1 MKRMAGTLSR
11 SGLLLIVLLAV
22 PFGGWNNA
30 NSAEEP
36 EYIKLQL
43 TNDGIRIV
51 QLDKMFLAPYT
62 VEPGDTF
69 ESISTKFYGRP
80 DYAQN
85 LADALGVP
93 VVHIPQPGSIA
104 YVVTRSLDFRFSAA
118 KGKDQK
124 KTVEQFLAMLPE
136 DKRLTY
142 KYDANPSLT
151 VSDTGKW
158 ILTKFDVKAFHIK
171 PANQPSVTLE
181 LKFPLQ
187 PLLTIMRSA
196 QVLDVVAIEREDSK
210 SKGN

>member
-1 MKRMAGTLSR
+1 MKGMRGLLTR
-11 SGLLLIVLLAV
+11 SGLVVAVLLAL

-30 NSAEEP
+30 NSEEEP

-43 TNDGIRIV
+43 TADGIRIV
-51 QLDKMFLAPYT
+51 KLNKVFFAPYT

-93 VVHIPQPGSIA
+93 VVHIPRPGSIA
-104 YVVTRSLDFRFSAA
+104 YIVSRSLDFRFSAE

-124 KTVEQFLAMLPE
+124 KTVEEFLAMLPE

-142 KYDANPSLT
+142 KYDANPSYT

-187 PLLTIMRSA
+187 PLLTMIRSG
-196 QVLDVVAIEREDSK
+196 QVLDVVAIEREDPK
-210 SKGN
+210 SKDN